1 VVTIDGDGDSR
12 KRTHPSLCCVRCS
25 LTRDARLS
33 CAQQLLFSSFILE
46 TRYRDAIY
54 LFTGSA
60 VYMSLLLLHLLLIRF
75 VKNCR
80 ISSVPYTAQRSD
92 CI

>member
-1 VVTIDGDGDSR
+1 MLGD
-12 KRTHPSLCCVRCS
+12 
-25 LTRDARLS
+25 TRDARLS
-33 CAQQLLFSSFILE
+33 FAQQLLFSFILE
-46 TRYRDAIY
+46 ARYRDAIY
-54 LFTGSA
+54 FFTGSA